1 MAFDNNFPSMPY
13 TTLSSSYF
21 NSCSSAHGAF
31 MTISVPCTKLKF
43 APSILGTSW
52 KMAFSSAVQYTVDSS
67 NYIYSAVF
75 LPAFSSQ
82 LCLLQNSEIWIP
94 FLNFVLL
101 QPIISQLDL
110 LEWMLRSPDLLL
122 YYCRPWL
129 DNADRLVPVCSLMCW
144 EALIW
149 FSLHRL
155 QPLCVNRL
163 CFCYVFRAKGTSM
176 RYRAGTVWMKTPFPT
191 AMSDAKIGFPL
202 STF

>member
-1 MAFDNNFPSMPY
+1 MLN
-13 TTLSSSYF
+13 TKLSSSYLNLF
-21 NSCSSAHGAF
+21 TSARGALMTSSVHY
-31 MTISVPCTKLKF
+31 TKLKF

-110 LEWMLRSPDLLL
+110 LE
-122 YYCRPWL
+122 
-129 DNADRLVPVCSLMCW
+129 
-144 EALIW
+144 
-149 FSLHRL
+149 
-155 QPLCVNRL
+155 
-163 CFCYVFRAKGTSM
+163 
-176 RYRAGTVWMKTPFPT
+176 
-191 AMSDAKIGFPL
+191 
-202 STF
+202 